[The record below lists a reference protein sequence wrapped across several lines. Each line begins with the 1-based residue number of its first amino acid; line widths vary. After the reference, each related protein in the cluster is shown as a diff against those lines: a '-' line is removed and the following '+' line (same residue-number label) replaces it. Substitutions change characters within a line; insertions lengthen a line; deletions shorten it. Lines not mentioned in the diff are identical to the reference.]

1 MLGRVVKGLAGGA
14 VRAEIAQWRFIVT
27 GYRAAFAELRRNPKR
42 AIVKAAI
49 VAPLAFAFYV
59 MYLHSPAA
67 ASGPGPS
74 CQAWASS
81 EASTP
86 GPLSQALSNM
96 TGGNTVSQWM
106 NNATTFVAVI
116 FWSLM
121 VVQITQDLIDYMFQ
135 TAASG
140 TLAGFMGQYG
150 RVLLMNL
157 ILAALFTNLPTIT
170 YDFFASASE
179 VGQAVTGVTPAPW
192 YSNIFSFQ
200 PGIISDEGVCVQDEM
215 DSSFYTLANQ
225 KMQWSWTN
233 VGKSL
238 QNAVEYVTSWGEEFL
253 GASAVN
259 IAYTIIAVIFTFT
272 ALEVFFI
279 AGLGMVTL
287 GGMSHRALWFMPM
300 AYRAAAFGLFMKI
313 AALGAISAFGTQEAD
328 TWAQMIANATS
339 LDQLGPICQQ
349 IMYAAIGFAILGGF
363 MPGIVGKHFGGGF
376 LGQQATLAI
385 GRVGNTANNVV
396 QQNLRGGGSR
406 GGGGGGGSSQNGS
419 SSQSGSQGGS
429 SSSSRSGST
438 SQPTMS
444 GTP

>member
-1 MLGRVVKGLAGGA
+1 MLGRVVKGWAGAA
-14 VRAEIAQWRFIVT
+14 VRAEIAQWRFIVS
-27 GYRAAFAELRRNPKR
+27 GYRAAFVELRRNPKR
-42 AIVKAAI
+42 ALIKGAVA
-49 VAPLAFAFYV
+49 APLAFAFY
-59 MYLHSPAA
+59 MIYLHGAAA

-74 CQAWASS
+74 CAAWAST

-106 NNATTFVAVI
+106 NNATSFVAVV

-121 VVQITQDLIDYMFQ
+121 VVQITQDVIDYVFQ
-135 TAASG
+135 TAGNGSLG
-140 TLAGFMGQYG
+140 GFIGQYG
-150 RVLLMNL
+150 RVLFMNL
-157 ILAALFTNLPTIT
+157 IIAGLFTNLPTIT

-238 QNAVEYVTSWGEEFL
+238 QNAVEYITSWGEEFL
-253 GASAVN
+253 GASVVN
-259 IAYTIIAVIFTFT
+259 IAFTVIAVIFTFT

-287 GGMSHRALWFMPM
+287 GGMSYRALWFMPM

-328 TWAQMIANATS
+328 TWASMIANATS

-349 IMYAAIGFAILGGF
+349 IMYAAIGFALLGGF

-385 GRVGNTANNVV
+385 GRVGSTANSVV
-396 QQNLRGGGSR
+396 QQNMRPGSNRPGGQSSNGSQ
-406 GGGGGGGSSQNGS
+406 SSQN
-419 SSQSGSQGGS
+419 GSQGGS
-429 SSSSRSGST
+429 SSSRSGAP